1 MTHIYFEDRYI
12 SIAEPDEQLNFSAY
26 TLIYHYSGKKELLNL
41 IKLFEHSINLP
52 TMLIWHENQK
62 ALWKAF
68 RSCFRILK
76 AGGGIINNDKDEYLF
91 IKRRGF
97 WDLPKGKMEK
107 FENYEKCAIREVCEE
122 CALKSPALGKR
133 ITTTYHT
140 YRMKGK
146 LILKKT
152 VWFEMKISE
161 MEKPKPQTSEDITEI
176 KWFKKSDF
184 PEVEKNTF
192 SSIKELL
199 ARL

>member
-1 MTHIYFEDRYI
+1 MTHIYFEERCI
-12 SIAEPDEQLNFSAY
+12 SIAEPDEQVDSAAY
-26 TLIYHYSGKKELLNL
+26 TLIFHFSGKKELLNL
-41 IKLFEHSINLP
+41 VKFFEHSSNVKS
-52 TMLIWHENQK
+52 MLIWHENQK

-76 AGGGIINNDKDEYLF
+76 AGGGIIKNPAGEYLF

-97 WDLPKGKMEK
+97 WDLPKGKLEK

-122 CALKSPALGKR
+122 CGLKSPELGKR

-152 VWFEMKISE
+152 VWFEMLISDA
-161 MEKPKPQTSEDITEI
+161 EKPKPQTSEDITEI
-176 KWFKKSDF
+176 RWFKKSEWN
-184 PEVEKNTF
+184 EVEKNTF
-192 SSIKELL
+192 ASIKELL
-199 ARL
+199 IKA